1 VACCMH
7 AEEEARQDLDAHVLA
22 GILSWAYDARLDP
35 TRPPVEPFPARAK
48 RSPADGAFYARWRF
62 YTYWPVGVSLL
73 ESYLVARHHALS
85 PAEKGW
91 IGAQCEAWLSIWEA
105 LEIRLDVGMRM
116 RDLLTGEER
125 FVFASAESRQ
135 LMVGAC
141 VLARVISFS
150 RKACLCGGH
159 PNPMTRRAGAAAA
172 IVARELVARGR
183 ALPEGERIPIAWMQ
197 EEATAGMLVD
207 LWEEATAHARTVN

>member
-1 VACCMH
+1 
-7 AEEEARQDLDAHVLA
+7 
-22 GILSWAYDARLDP
+22 
-35 TRPPVEPFPARAK
+35 
-48 RSPADGAFYARWRF
+48 
-62 YTYWPVGVSLL
+62 
-73 ESYLVARHHALS
+73 
-85 PAEKGW
+85 
-91 IGAQCEAWLSIWEA
+91 
-105 LEIRLDVGMRM
+105 
-116 RDLLTGEER
+116 LTGEER

-172 IVARELVARGR
+172 IVARERVARGR

-207 LWEEATAHARTVN
+207 FWEEATAHARTVS